1 MRKIIYTSSISLDGF
16 IEGPNREIDWHQ
28 VDEEL
33 HGYFNNRKGGG
44 SVRVRSALRER
55 WRQTRA
61 ALDQGWY
68 AYGGGRVDL
77 SAGLGEMGR
86 GVRLFG
92 PEELRVLGLSRGSGD
107 TRVEVVRETTLEAV
121 ERLSGSGSGGGAVA
135 ALNFASARNPGG
147 GVERGAQAQ
156 EESLARSS
164 GLYDALIRCPEFYE
178 AHRND
183 RDPFYSDR
191 VVHTPGV
198 PVFRRDDGSWL
209 PVPLRVAFLTSAA
222 PNRGAIERDRPS
234 AVGRIAG
241 VLATRA
247 RGVLAVAA
255 HHGEARLVLGAW
267 GCGVFGNEPA
277 EVAAAFA
284 VHVRGEFAGVF
295 EQVVFA
301 IPDRDDSTRREFE
314 RVLGDS
320 R

>member
-1 MRKIIYTSSISLDGF
+1 M
-16 IEGPNREIDWHQ
+16 
-28 VDEEL
+28 
-33 HGYFNNRKGGG
+33 
-44 SVRVRSALRER
+44 RSALRER
-55 WRQTRA
+55 WRETRA

-68 AYGGGRVDL
+68 AYGGRRVDL
-77 SAGLGEMGR
+77 SAGLSEMGR
-86 GVRLFG
+86 GIRLFG
-92 PEELRVLGLSRGSGD
+92 AEELRGLGFPRGSGD
-107 TRVEVVRETTLEAV
+107 TRIEVVRETTLEAV
-121 ERLSGSGSGGGAVA
+121 ERLGGGGPVA

-255 HHGEARLVLGAW
+255 HQGESRLVLGAW

-284 VHVRGEFAGVF
+284 VHLRGGFAGVF

-301 IPDRDDSTRREFE
+301 IPDRDDSTRRVFE
-314 RVLGDS
+314 RVLGNC